1 MADKIKS
8 NSTPKPITSPKLSTV
23 YYIQPSYSVV
33 SVGLIL
39 GVIVG
44 FMFLI
49 FNSLFILV
57 NWEGTKCKN
66 SNFMFAPLFGK
77 NSSDTFNQCVQD
89 SYNKVSTDTTSALYK
104 KLDKLNTDV
113 NNLTA
118 TAKTVTD
125 KAATST
131 VSNYPVNYNTL
142 LGTINTI
149 QSGLSKIL
157 GSVVLSSYLTNGV
170 LQSSNTLQNGEL
182 TNLIK
187 QYNNV
192 GSKITDQQTASSAL
206 AAMR

>member
-1 MADKIKS
+1 MADKAKLNSIPKS
-8 NSTPKPITSPKLSTV
+8 ITSPKLSTV

-33 SVGLIL
+33 SVGLIIV
-39 GVIVG
+39 VIVV

-77 NSSDTFNQCVQD
+77 NSSDTFNQCVQA
-89 SYNKVSTDTTSALYK
+89 SYNNVSTDTTSALYK
-104 KLDKLNTDV
+104 KLDDLDKDV
-113 NNLTA
+113 NKLTA
-118 TAKTVTD
+118 TATAVTSPSVA
-125 KAATST
+125 KST
-131 VSNYPVNYNTL
+131 INYQQNYDTL
-142 LGTINTI
+142 LATINTI

-170 LQSSNTLQNGEL
+170 LQSSNTLENGEL

-192 GSKITDQQTASSAL
+192 GSTITNQESASSAL

>member
-1 MADKIKS
+1 MADKAKLNSVPKS
-8 NSTPKPITSPKLSTV
+8 ITSPKLSTV
-23 YYIQPSYSVV
+23 YYVQPKYSVV

-39 GVIVG
+39 GIIAG

-77 NSSDTFNQCVQD
+77 NSRDTFNQCVQD

-113 NNLTA
+113 NTLTTTA
-118 TAKTVTD
+118 TAVSSSS
-125 KAATST
+125 AATT
-131 VSNYPVNYNTL
+131 VSNYPQNYNTL

-149 QSGLSKIL
+149 HTGLSKIL

-192 GSKITDQQTASSAL
+192 GSKITDQQTASAAL